1 MNFDWILK
9 PKGQK
14 EGEECSEHR
23 EEDGQRKGGSWST
36 ALPGRN
42 PDWVG
47 LVRLGPEREG
57 P

>member
-1 MNFDWILK
+1 MNWISK

-36 ALPGRN
+36 ALPGRG
-42 PDWVG
+42 PDGVG